1 MAKKWYVVH
10 TQTGKEIRVRA
21 NLENKIKT
29 AGAEHLISQ
38 VLVPTENVSEIR
50 AGKKT
55 ISERKFFPGY
65 VLIEMEM
72 TDETWYLVKTTEGVA
87 KFIGSGNKPLPLTEE
102 EVATIRQQIEEK
114 KEKPKPKVMF
124 EKGESVKVIEGPFT
138 NFNGIIEEVNLNKQR
153 LKVAVSIF
161 GRSTPIDL
169 EYWQVE
175 KV

>member
-10 TQTGKEIRVRA
+10 TQTGKESRVKI

-29 AGAEHLISQ
+29 ADAEDLISQ
-38 VLVPTENVSEIR
+38 VLVPTETVSEIR

-65 VLIEMEM
+65 VLVEMEM
-72 TDETWYLVKTTEGVA
+72 TDQGWYLVKTTEGVA
-87 KFIGSGNKPLPLTEE
+87 RFIGSGNNPLPLTDE
-102 EVATIRQQIEEK
+102 EVAFVLQQIEEK

-124 EKGESVKVIEGPFT
+124 EKGENVKVIDGPFT

-153 LKVAVSIF
+153 LKVTVSIF

-175 KV
+175 KT

>member
-10 TQTGKEIRVRA
+10 TQTGKESRVKI

-29 AGAEHLISQ
+29 AGAEDLISQ

-65 VLIEMEM
+65 VLVEMEM
-72 TDETWYLVKTTEGVA
+72 TDQGWYLVKTTEGVA
-87 KFIGSGNKPLPLTEE
+87 RFIGSGNNPLPLTDEE
-102 EVATIRQQIEEK
+102 IASVLQQIEEK

-124 EKGESVKVIEGPFT
+124 ERGENVKVIDGPFT

-153 LKVAVSIF
+153 LKVTVSIF

-175 KV
+175 KT

>member
-10 TQTGKEIRVRA
+10 TQTGKESRVKI

-29 AGAEHLISQ
+29 AGAEDLISQ
-38 VLVPTENVSEIR
+38 VLVPTETVSEIR

-65 VLIEMEM
+65 VLVEMEM
-72 TDETWYLVKTTEGVA
+72 TDQGWYLVKTTEGVA
-87 KFIGSGNKPLPLTEE
+87 RFIGSGNNPLPLTDE
-102 EVATIRQQIEEK
+102 EVAFVLQQIEEK

-124 EKGESVKVIEGPFT
+124 EKGENVKVIDGPFT

-153 LKVAVSIF
+153 LKVTVSIF

-175 KV
+175 KT